1 MTNPTPEAPAAG
13 ASGTEGGERR
23 PESPTEAWAELAAGN
38 ARFMA
43 EAPKHPHQ
51 DVHSRS
57 VLAGRQRPFAIF
69 FGCADSRVA
78 AEIIFDQGLGDLFVV
93 RTAGHVVDPSVLG
106 SLEFGVGVLGCPL
119 IVVLGHDSCGA
130 VAAAIA
136 AVESGDMPPGFLR
149 DIVERV
155 APSVLTARRRGRT
168 DAEDVKRE
176 HVAQTAQL
184 LASRSALIH
193 ERVEDGSLA
202 IVGAEYDLAH
212 GRVRIVEAVGTIDL
226 DTATDDAERAAGADA
241 SAASPEVSAGTAGG

>member
-1 MTNPTPEAPAAG
+1 MTDVTSSLHHPTEEDPRPAD
-13 ASGTEGGERR
+13 
-23 PESPTEAWAELAAGN
+23 PTEAWAALAQGN

-43 EAPKHPHQ
+43 AAPRHPHQ
-51 DVHSRS
+51 DVHSRTS
-57 VLAGRQRPFAIF
+57 LAVKQRPFAIF

-93 RTAGHVVDPSVLG
+93 RTAGHVVDSSVLG

-130 VAAAIA
+130 VAATIA

-155 APSVLTARRRGRT
+155 APSVLHATRHGRSSI
-168 DAEDVKRE
+168 EEIGRE
-176 HVAQTAQL
+176 HVAETTRL
-184 LASRSALIH
+184 LGSRSALIQ
-193 ERVEDGSLA
+193 EYVREGRLA

-212 GRVRIVEAVGTIDL
+212 GRVRVVESVGDVTF
-226 DTATDDAERAAGADA
+226 DDEPVDA
-241 SAASPEVSAGTAGG
+241 